1 MKEKQT
7 HEVEIHTDFIKLDSF
22 LKYAAVAD
30 TGAMGKEMVLDG
42 IVSVNGEVCTCLL
55 YTSSK
60 KTLRRTSHPFKR
72 GAVSRPDAG
81 ILRPGKRGKQ
91 GIKIRF

>member
-7 HEVEIHTDFIKLDSF
+7 MEVELHTDFIKLDSL

-42 IVSVNGEVCTCLL
+42 IVSVNGEVCTM
-55 YTSSK
+55 
-60 KTLRRTSHPFKR
+60 
-72 GAVSRPDAG
+72 
-81 ILRPGKRGKQ
+81 RGK
-91 GIKIRF
+91 KIRCGDVVEVDFEDAVVQIIPKPSAE

>member
-7 HEVEIHTDFIKLDSF
+7 MEVELHTDFIKLDSL

-42 IVSVNGEVCTCLL
+42 IVSVNGEVCTM
-55 YTSSK
+55 
-60 KTLRRTSHPFKR
+60 
-72 GAVSRPDAG
+72 
-81 ILRPGKRGKQ
+81 RGK
-91 GIKIRF
+91 KIRCGDVVEVDFEDVSVHIIPRPAAE

>member
-7 HEVEIHTDFIKLDSF
+7 MEVELHTDFIKLDSL

-42 IVSVNGEVCTCLL
+42 IVSVNGEVCTM
-55 YTSSK
+55 
-60 KTLRRTSHPFKR
+60 
-72 GAVSRPDAG
+72 
-81 ILRPGKRGKQ
+81 RGK
-91 GIKIRF
+91 KIRCGDVVEVDFEDAVVQIIPKPAAE